1 MNIAEKHELR
11 GSFLRHYR
19 QIYWQEHKDQ
29 GGKVKCCAEEVS
41 KGQVGVSCLVYLEV
55 TKLH

>member
-29 GGKVKCCAEEVS
+29 GGEAKCCIEEVS
-41 KGQVGVSCLVYLEV
+41 KGQGTECLA
-55 TKLH
+55 

>member
-19 QIYWQEHKDQ
+19 QIYRQEHKDQ
-29 GGKVKCCAEEVS
+29 RGKAKCCVEEVS
-41 KGQVGVSCLVYLEV
+41 KGQVTECLA
-55 TKLH
+55 

>member
-29 GGKVKCCAEEVS
+29 GGKAKCAEEVS
-41 KGQVGVSCLVYLEV
+41 KGQVTECLA
-55 TKLH
+55 